1 MKKIY
6 VDDTRVKK
14 PIKNAKDVESLHLDL
29 IQLYDWA
36 NSNNMVFIGTMFQVV
51 RYGHDEEIKDDTLY
65 FIEDTTDIIER
76 CDKLRDLGVILND
89 EATFSDHV
97 QHVEKKV
104 RQKIGWVLR
113 TFYTRN
119 AGFMKTL

>member
-1 MKKIY
+1 
-6 VDDTRVKK
+6 
-14 PIKNAKDVESLHLDL
+14 
-29 IQLYDWA
+29 
-36 NSNNMVFIGTMFQVV
+36 MVFNGTKFQVV

-76 CDKLRDLGVILND
+76 FDKLRDLGVILND